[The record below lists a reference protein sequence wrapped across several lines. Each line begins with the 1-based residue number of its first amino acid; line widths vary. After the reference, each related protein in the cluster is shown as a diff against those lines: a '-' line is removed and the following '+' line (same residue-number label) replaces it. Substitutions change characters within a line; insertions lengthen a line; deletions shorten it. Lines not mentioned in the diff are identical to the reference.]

1 MLILLKF
8 NCRRTLED
16 LELQSTV
23 TMTGQ
28 VSIAS
33 ISLLK
38 TYNTF
43 LLFVLW
49 PNRRRRRRRREEA
62 TVTGGTPRTVK
73 SKKKNSNVLFLF
85 HWIGDEKGIYI
96 QKIADGSAAAQ
107 DGRLQPDDQ
116 IIEVL

>member
-1 MLILLKF
+1 MYSDQI
-8 NCRRTLED
+8 E
-16 LELQSTV
+16 EEEEEEV
-23 TMTGQ
+23 EEEEEEEE
-28 VSIAS
+28 
-33 ISLLK
+33 
-38 TYNTF
+38 
-43 LLFVLW
+43 
-49 PNRRRRRRRREEA
+49 EEA